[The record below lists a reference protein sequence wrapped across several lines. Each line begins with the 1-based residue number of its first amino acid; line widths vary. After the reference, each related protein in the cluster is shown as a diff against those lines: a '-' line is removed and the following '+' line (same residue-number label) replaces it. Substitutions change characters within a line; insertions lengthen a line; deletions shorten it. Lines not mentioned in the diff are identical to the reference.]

1 MTSSPTL
8 KNILYMP
15 KDVEYNQSRFTIVMK
30 ITGTQEEKF
39 FKYLGKFKENENE
52 NEMSKDKKNYEN
64 NLESEKIVP
73 KTITDK
79 QTIIEYLKSEK
90 NLSEEAIKAAR
101 EFEGHMELDKNYDYD
116 DYYF

>member
-1 MTSSPTL
+1 
-8 KNILYMP
+8 MP
-15 KDVEYNQSRFTIVMK
+15 KEYNQSCFTIVMK

-39 FKYLGKFKENENE
+39 FKYLGKFKE

-101 EFEGHMELDKNYDYD
+101 EFEGHMELVKNNNHHNHKNYDYD